1 MRNTVLVT
9 GGTGKTGRR
18 IVQRLEAC
26 GFPVKAASRTA
37 NAPNRVRFDWYD
49 ATSFTAALENVRSV
63 YLIAP
68 ADTTESLD
76 AMRPFLEQA
85 VAAGVER
92 FVLLSSSSIEQGGL
106 LMGQVHE
113 WLAQQSVPYT
123 VLRPSWFMQNFS
135 ESQHLMGICHADM
148 IRSATG
154 DGKVGFIDAEDIA
167 AVAVEALTDPTFSH
181 TELVLTG
188 PAAISYDK
196 VAQII
201 SDAVGRPI
209 SHKRLD
215 ANELGKMF
223 REMGVTADFADV
235 LVQLDIAISEGVE
248 NRTTDN
254 VHTVTGREAGGF
266 EVFAQREAS
275 VWKVES

>member
-1 MRNTVLVT
+1 MRDTILVT

-18 IVQRLEAC
+18 IVQQLEAR
-26 GFPVKAASRTA
+26 GIPVKASSRTA
-37 NAPNRVRFDWYD
+37 NASNRVRFDWYD
-49 ATSFTAALENVRSV
+49 TTSFAAALEDVRSV
-63 YLIAP
+63 YLVAP
-68 ADTTESLD
+68 ADTAESLG

-85 VAAGVER
+85 VTAGVKR
-92 FVLLSSSSIEQGGL
+92 FVLLSSSSLEQGGA

-135 ESQHLMGICHADM
+135 ESQHLMGICRADM

-154 DGKVGFIDAEDIA
+154 DGKAGFIDAEDIA
-167 AVAVEALTDPTFSH
+167 AVAVEALMDPTFSH
-181 TELVLTG
+181 TELILTG
-188 PAAISYDK
+188 PAAISYNE

-201 SDAVGRPI
+201 SGAVGRPI
-209 SHKRLD
+209 SHNRLD

-223 REMGVTADFADV
+223 REMGVAADFADV
-235 LVQLDIAISEGVE
+235 LVQMDIAISEGVE

-254 VHTVTGREAGGF
+254 VHMVTGREAGSF
-266 EVFAQREAS
+266 EAFAQREAA
-275 VWKVES
+275 VWKVAS